1 MMTPVP
7 ERRIQRMMKETQQ
20 LTRGSE
26 KVPRETIKLVAVC
39 RHLPSIANTSSQPAK
54 TIVFIWL
61 LVSNVVAR

>member
-1 MMTPVP
+1 
-7 ERRIQRMMKETQQ
+7 MMKETQQ